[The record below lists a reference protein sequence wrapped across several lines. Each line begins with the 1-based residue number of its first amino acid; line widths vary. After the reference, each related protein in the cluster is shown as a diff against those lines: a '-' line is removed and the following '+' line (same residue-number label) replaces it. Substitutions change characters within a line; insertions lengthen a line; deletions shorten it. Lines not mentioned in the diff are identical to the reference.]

1 MRTSTASALLAA
13 CLITLPWA
21 TGCNSD
27 NNGTVEAALGQST
40 ALNDAPEIDPVFHS
54 RKPRKCPVVQSPP
67 NSAQAAALV
76 QCFTEMKT
84 RNWTSLMQN
93 VSIQIGP
100 SRPFS
105 AAIDRGDAHIDPSAR
120 VITFTGSASQYMC
133 MTVDVTNQGRS
144 CNSKDIVN
152 AAGTCFKTG
161 AGYQCNLPAVG
172 TGFHPY
178 LAPPTTF

>member
-1 MRTSTASALLAA
+1 MRISTAPALLAA
-13 CLITLPWA
+13 CLIALPWMTA
-21 TGCNSD
+21 CRGTDNS
-27 NNGTVEAALGQST
+27 TVKAASGQP
-40 ALNDAPEIDPVFHS
+40 AGLNDVPEIDPVFHA
-54 RKPRKCPVVQSPP
+54 RKPRKCPVVQNPP
-67 NSAQAAALV
+67 NAVQAAALV
-76 QCFTEMKT
+76 QCYTEMTT

-93 VSIQIGP
+93 VVIRIGP

-105 AAIDRGDAHIDPSAR
+105 AAEDRGDAHIDPSAS
-120 VITFTGSASQYMC
+120 VITFTGSASVFMC

-152 AAGTCFKTG
+152 VAGTCFRTG
-161 AGYQCNLPAVG
+161 AGYQCNLSAPG